1 MPHIKIE
8 SFDESLLPFEAEG
21 VRFEWFARNIE
32 HPEEGLIGIEC
43 DGVPFLLNLKPKG
56 GSLLLKG
63 EKITRPSPSTL
74 LKRALKAYVDKAE
87 PRVLFDNLSD
97 PERAKLLKPPGSLK
111 DISGFDPSS
120 LPDKPLWVEIG
131 FGSGRHLVHQAKENP
146 DVHLVGL
153 EIHRPSLEQVLRRIE
168 LDGIENLWV
177 IDYDARLF
185 MELLPSNRVERIFV
199 HFPVPWDKKPHRR
212 VISEPFLRE
221 SLRVLEKGGTLEL
234 RTDSENYFRYAMEL
248 FTRPKE
254 VKLTLSKNLEAAV
267 RSKYED
273 RWRRMDK
280 NIYQIDVES
289 LEESKPRLSEYD
301 FSFKRVLPLNEL
313 FEKKPEK
320 AWIERDH
327 FVHLER
333 FYAINER
340 DGLVRLSFGSFDR
353 PEHKFILIEEGRAA
367 YYPRPPVKTATNY
380 RAHNKIREWLECAT

>member
-8 SFDESLLPFEAEG
+8 SFDESILPFEAEG
-21 VRFEWFARNIE
+21 VGFEWFARNLE

-56 GSLLLKG
+56 EALLLKG

-74 LKRALKAYVDKAE
+74 LKRALKAYVDKVK
-87 PRVLFDNLSD
+87 PRVLFDNLST
-97 PERAKLLKPPGSLK
+97 PERAKLQKPPSALK
-111 DISGFDPSS
+111 DISEFDPSS

-185 MELLPSNRVERIFV
+185 MELLPSNRVGRIFV

-212 VISEPFLRE
+212 VISDSFLRE

-234 RTDSENYFRYAMEL
+234 RTDSENYFRYAMEV

-254 VKLTLSKNLEAAV
+254 VRLTLSKNLEAAV

-273 RWRRMDK
+273 RWRRMEK

-289 LEESKPRLSEYD
+289 LEESKPRLQEYD
-301 FSFKRVLPLNEL
+301 FSFKKALPLNKL
-313 FEKKPEK
+313 FEKRPEK
-320 AWIERDH
+320 AWIERDY
-327 FVHLER
+327 FIHLER

-340 DGLVRLSFGSFDR
+340 EGLVRLSFGSFDR
-353 PEHKFILIEEGRAA
+353 PEHKFILLKGGEAA
-367 YYPRPPVKTATNY
+367 YYPRPPVKTATNF
-380 RAHNKIREWLECAT
+380 RAHMKIREWLECAT